1 MKIEKTVQLDLI
13 ELINYIQENDIR
25 DMVYNGDTGE
35 EIEVTDK
42 GKIISLQ
49 GFNDDS
55 TFTLKI
61 FKDITEDTWFP
72 ELVIRTVAGNYRLDK
87 QGSINDFKHSTFN
100 DVEAFYIPNDDLTL
114 TLIWT
119 REKGLVE

>member
-1 MKIEKTVQLDLI
+1 MKIEKTIQLDLI

-61 FKDITEDTWFP
+61 FKDITEDTLISHLVERRDFHD
-72 ELVIRTVAGNYRLDK
+72 ELVYEYYENVRITDIK
-87 QGSINDFKHSTFN
+87 EESSTS
-100 DVEAFYIPNDDLTL
+100 FYIENEDLTL
-114 TLIWT
+114 KLIW
-119 REKGLVE
+119 RFGRLVE

>member
-61 FKDITEDTWFP
+61 FKDITEDTLISHLVERRDFHD
-72 ELVIRTVAGNYRLDK
+72 ELVYEYYENVRITDIK
-87 QGSINDFKHSTFN
+87 EESSTSFY
-100 DVEAFYIPNDDLTL
+100 VENEDLTL
-114 TLIWT
+114 KLIW
-119 REKGLVE
+119 RFGRLVE

>member
-61 FKDITEDTWFP
+61 FKDITEDTLISHLVERRDFHD
-72 ELVIRTVAGNYRLDK
+72 ELVYEYYENVRITDIK
-87 QGSINDFKHSTFN
+87 EESSTS
-100 DVEAFYIPNDDLTL
+100 FYIENDDLTL
-114 TLIWT
+114 KLIW
-119 REKGLVE
+119 RNGKLVE

>member
-1 MKIEKTVQLDLI
+1 MKIEKTIQLDLI

-61 FKDITEDTWFP
+61 FKDITEDTLISHLVERRDFHD
-72 ELVIRTVAGNYRLDK
+72 ELVYEYYENVRIKDIK
-87 QGSINDFKHSTFN
+87 EESSTS
-100 DVEAFYIPNDDLTL
+100 FYIENEDLTL
-114 TLIWT
+114 KLIW
-119 REKGLVE
+119 RFGRLVE